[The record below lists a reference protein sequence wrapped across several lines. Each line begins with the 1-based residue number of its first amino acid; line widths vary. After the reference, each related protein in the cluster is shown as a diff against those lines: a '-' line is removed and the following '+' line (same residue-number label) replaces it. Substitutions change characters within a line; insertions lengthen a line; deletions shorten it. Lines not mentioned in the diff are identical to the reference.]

1 MAEKPTKRGRRLI
14 FVVLAIFA
22 TVTVYAFAV
31 EKTDVDLGEIQSES
45 RRTQLVRIIR
55 ALARPDLITYDQE
68 DTVIETAMLVPCN
81 TAGPQIPVGDSGPT
95 LSITPPCGSP
105 GDEST
110 IEGRGFPALDTG
122 ELTFVPDSEFDITLK
137 LVDFDADENGNFT
150 VTAEIP
156 DRESELLQPVQATTR
171 IPIGSW
177 FDRADVWIDSNF
189 NGELD
194 EGEMKKSP
202 RASNAV
208 TVTLDKIT
216 ETVMLAL
223 LATTVG
229 TVLAIP
235 ISFLAARNL
244 MRDVT
249 TTLTNLGLT
258 LIAMPVGVVVGVV
271 ISRLSRSTAGR
282 AENALLLVI
291 LLIVVPWLLLRALRW
306 AIPEEDEVPPTRAEQ
321 LQRIGVLIV
330 SVVVALVWAYLLAD
344 GLQRTGAQLSDALGG
359 LGFFGNFLAVV
370 GEILRL
376 TLPVLSALLG
386 VGALMNFG
394 SRLGYTLRSSLPES
408 ALRSVNYVVLAVAFA
423 TVAMV
428 IGGAISWLYQL
439 DNARGTMLIPA
450 LVGAALG
457 LLTAYRSRKVG
468 SVSAGIVTY
477 YISRTVFNTLRSVEP
492 LIMVI
497 VFVVWVG
504 IGPFAGSLALAL
516 HTTAALAKLYSEQVE
531 NISEGPLEAVRATGA
546 TRLQTVVYAVAP
558 QIVPPYI
565 SFTMYRWDINVRM
578 STIIGFA
585 GGGGIGFILQQNI
598 NLVQYRA
605 AAVNML
611 AIAIVVATLD
621 YVSSRLRERFV

>member
-1 MAEKPTKRGRRLI
+1 MADRPTKRGRRLI

-55 ALARPDLITYDQE
+55 ALARPDLVTYDQE

-81 TAGPQIPVGDSGPT
+81 PAGPQIPPNESGPT
-95 LSITPPCGSP
+95 LVVIPPCASP
-105 GDEST
+105 GDEIT
-110 IEGRGFPALDTG
+110 IEGRGFPSLDTG
-122 ELTFVPDSEFDITLK
+122 ELTFVPDSEFVISLN
-137 LVDFDADENGNFT
+137 LVDFEADDNGDFT
-150 VTAEIP
+150 VIAEVP
-156 DRESELLQPVQATTR
+156 DRESEMLQPIQATTR
-171 IPIGSW
+171 VPIGSW
-177 FDRADVWIDSNF
+177 FNRADVWIDSNF

-202 RASNAV
+202 RASSSV

-223 LATTVG
+223 LATTAG

-258 LIAMPVGVVVGVV
+258 VIAMPVGVIVGVV
-271 ISRLSRSTAGR
+271 ASRVARSAAGN
-282 AENALLLVI
+282 AENALLLLV
-291 LLIVVPWLLLRALRW
+291 LLGLIPWLLVRALRW
-306 AIPEEDEVPPTRAEQ
+306 AIPEEDDVPPTQAER
-321 LQRIGVLIV
+321 LQRIGVLVV
-330 SVVVALVWAYLLAD
+330 SVFAALAWAYLLAD
-344 GLQRTGAQLSDALGG
+344 AAQRSGAQLQDNLGNI
-359 LGFFGNFLAVV
+359 GFFGNFIAVI
-370 GEILRL
+370 GEVLRL
-376 TLPVLSALLG
+376 SLPVLSALIG
-386 VGALMNFG
+386 VGALMTLG
-394 SRLGYTLRSSLPES
+394 SRLGYTLRTRLSPS
-408 ALRSVNYVVLAVAFA
+408 ALTTLNYLILAAAFA
-423 TVAMV
+423 IVAMLL
-428 IGGAISWLYQL
+428 GGAVSWLYQL
-439 DNARGTMLIPA
+439 ESASATMWIPA

-457 LLTAYRSRKVG
+457 LLTAYRSRHVG
-468 SVSAGIVTY
+468 SVSTGIVTY
-477 YISRTVFNTLRSVEP
+477 YISRTVFNSLRSVEP

-531 NISEGPLEAVRATGA
+531 NISDGPLEAVRATGA

-621 YVSSRLRERFV
+621 YISSRLRERFV